1 MCRFFNFFFPHTR
14 TIKKM
19 YFCREFLR
27 NGCSKTKFI
36 GTTKRYARS
45 CNRKRRKFLDYNAR
59 ECFGSRYSVGCI
71 LHLHYKVFLRPPI
84 EECGI
89 SVLRFFY
96 RLRSSL
102 ARTMRSSCYDLVEN
116 SFGNFCGWSIHCVHH
131 LWILFFIQRWFWALF
146 GISYQESKNEGGS
159 FNFVSGN
166 NTSSCLGCM
175 CDNFSNDY
183 M

>member
-1 MCRFFNFFFPHTR
+1 
-14 TIKKM
+14 M

-27 NGCSKTKFI
+27 DGCSKTKFI

-89 SVLRFFY
+89 SVPRFFY

-102 ARTMRSSCYDLVEN
+102 ARTMGVLVMT
-116 SFGNFCGWSIHCVHH
+116 W
-131 LWILFFIQRWFWALF
+131 WKILLAIMF
-146 GISYQESKNEGGS
+146 
-159 FNFVSGN
+159 
-166 NTSSCLGCM
+166 
-175 CDNFSNDY
+175 
-183 M
+183 

>member
-1 MCRFFNFFFPHTR
+1 
-14 TIKKM
+14 M
-19 YFCREFLR
+19 YFSREFLR
-27 NGCSKTKFI
+27 DGCSKTKFI

-89 SVLRFFY
+89 SVPRFFY
-96 RLRSSL
+96 GIGSSL
-102 ARTMRSSCYDLVEN
+102 ARTMGVLVMTWWKILLAI
-116 SFGNFCGWSIHCVHH
+116 FVVGAFTAYIICGFYF
-131 LWILFFIQRWFWALF
+131 LFKDGFEPYLASRTKRV
-146 GISYQESKNEGGS
+146 KNEDGS

-166 NTSSCLGCM
+166 NTSSCFGCM